1 MEGMTNENEWKA
13 RERKRNRRREQGEE
27 QKEEISEAQGKEW
40 LEEQK
45 KDKDENKERNK
56 ERTGRWIE
64 IGTGGGEMGEDE
76 GRYTKEKTDSGTE
89 EQSDNLVMRNR
100 KIN

>member
-1 MEGMTNENEWKA
+1 
-13 RERKRNRRREQGEE
+13 
-27 QKEEISEAQGKEW
+27 
-40 LEEQK
+40 
-45 KDKDENKERNK
+45 
-56 ERTGRWIE
+56 
-64 IGTGGGEMGEDE
+64 MGEDE